1 MPYAIIICYVM
12 LLPQQKGAYMPAKRK
27 DNKGRTLRNGETQ
40 QPDGRY
46 KFRYTD
52 ENGERRT
59 VYSWKLVETD
69 KLKEGQR
76 GQESLREKEKR
87 ILKDLDDHI
96 KTKNA
101 EKTTVNDMFEKFM
114 EIRVDLRGM
123 TRKCYRDLF
132 TVHVYPSIGNR
143 PVGKVKPS
151 DIQKLYQS
159 AVAERGVTPST
170 VQKVHSVVY
179 QVFEIAVVDNL
190 IRTNP
195 SSNAFKYFAKTND
208 VVSKPREAL
217 TVEQQENFID
227 FVYSSHIYSRLGNL
241 FTVLLGT
248 GLRIGEALALTW
260 DDINFDTGIISV
272 YKTMAYKPGEDGRYD
287 YRISPPKTASGTR
300 EVPMLDEVEAALLR
314 EKSSKKP
321 KKKFV
326 VEGYSG
332 FVFLNSAG
340 QVYTNSF
347 LYDSIQ
353 GIVETYNREELMKAN
368 LEKRQPV
375 YLPKM
380 SAHIFRHTFCTR
392 MCEQDVNLK
401 VLQDIMGHRNI
412 RTTME
417 VYAKATREKKQDA
430 IKELNGKFK
439 IS

>member
-1 MPYAIIICYVM
+1 MPD
-12 LLPQQKGAYMPAKRK
+12 KRK
-27 DNKGRTLRNGETQ
+27 DSKGRTLRNGETQ
-40 QPDGRY
+40 LPDGRY

-52 ENGERRT
+52 DEGQRRT
-59 VYSWKLVETD
+59 VYSWKLVATG

-76 GQESLREKEKR
+76 DQESLREKEKR

-96 KTKNA
+96 RTKSA
-101 EKTTVNDMFEKFM
+101 EQVTVNDMFEKFLD
-114 EIRVDLRGM
+114 IRMDLRGT
-123 TRKCYRDLF
+123 TRRCYRDLF
-132 TVHVYPSIGNR
+132 SAHVYPAIGNR
-143 PVGKVKPS
+143 AVGKIKPS
-151 DIQKLYQS
+151 DIQKMYQE
-159 AVAERGVTPST
+159 AVAEHGITPST

-179 QVFEIAVVDNL
+179 QIFDMAVIDNI

-195 SSNAFKYFAKTND
+195 SANAFKYFAKSNEVT
-208 VVSKPREAL
+208 SKPREAL
-217 TVEQQENFID
+217 TVEQQEQFID
-227 FVYSSHIYSRLGNL
+227 FVYSSHIYGRLGNL

-260 DDINFDTGIISV
+260 DDIDFDSGMITI
-272 YKTMAYKPGEDGRYD
+272 YKTMAYKQGEDGKYG
-287 YRISPPKTASGTR
+287 YRISPPKTAAGIR
-300 EVPMLDEVEAALLR
+300 EIPMLDDVIAALKR
-314 EKSSKKP
+314 EKSQPKP

-326 VEGYSG
+326 VEGYTG

-353 GIVETYNREELMKAN
+353 GIVETYNREELARAIK
-368 LEKRQPV
+368 EDRPPV
-375 YLPKM
+375 YLPKI

-417 VYAKATREKKQDA
+417 VYARATREKKQDA
-430 IKELNGKFK
+430 IKEMNGKFK

>member
-1 MPYAIIICYVM
+1 
-12 LLPQQKGAYMPAKRK
+12 
-27 DNKGRTLRNGETQ
+27 
-40 QPDGRY
+40 
-46 KFRYTD
+46 
-52 ENGERRT
+52 
-59 VYSWKLVETD
+59 
-69 KLKEGQR
+69 
-76 GQESLREKEKR
+76 
-87 ILKDLDDHI
+87 
-96 KTKNA
+96 
-101 EKTTVNDMFEKFM
+101 M
-114 EIRVDLRGM
+114 EIRVDLRSM

-132 TVHVYPSIGNR
+132 AAHVHPSIGDR
-143 PVGKVKPS
+143 PVGKVRPS
-151 DIQKLYQS
+151 DIQKMYQC

-170 VQKVHSVVY
+170 VQKIHSVVY
-179 QVFEIAVVDNL
+179 QVFEIAVIDNL
-190 IRTNP
+190 IRTNH
-195 SSNAFKYFAKTND
+195 SSNSFKYFAKTND

-217 TVEQQENFID
+217 TVEQQENLID

-241 FTVLLGT
+241 LTVLLGT

-260 DDINFDTGIISV
+260 DDIDFDTGIISI

-287 YRISPPKTASGTR
+287 YRIGPPKTAAGTR
-300 EVPMLDEVEAALLR
+300 EVPMLDEVKAALLR
-314 EKSSKKP
+314 EKSNKKP

-353 GIVETYNREELMKAN
+353 GIELMKAN

-412 RTTME
+412 RTTMD
-417 VYAKATREKKQDA
+417 VYAKATRKKKQDA

-439 IS
+439 IL

>member
-1 MPYAIIICYVM
+1 
-12 LLPQQKGAYMPAKRK
+12 MPAKRK
-27 DNKGRTLRNGETQ
+27 DNRGRALRNGESQ

-69 KLKEGQR
+69 KLKDGQR

-87 ILKDLDDHI
+87 ILRDHDDHI
-96 KTKNA
+96 KTKSA
-101 EKTTVNDMFEKFM
+101 EKVTVNDMFERFM

-132 TVHVYPSIGNR
+132 TSHVYPTMGNR
-143 PVGKVKPS
+143 PIGKVKPS
-151 DIQKLYQS
+151 DIQKMYQE
-159 AVAERGVTPST
+159 AVTDRGITPST

-190 IRTNP
+190 MRSNP
-195 SSNAFKYFAKTND
+195 SANAFKYFAKSND
-208 VVSKPREAL
+208 VVSKPRDAL
-217 TVEQQENFID
+217 TVEQQEKVID
-227 FVYSSHIYSRLGNL
+227 YVYASRTYSRLGNL

-260 DDINFDTGIISV
+260 DDIDFDQGIINI
-272 YKTMAYKPGEDGRYD
+272 YKTMAYKSGEDGKYD
-287 YRISPPKTASGTR
+287 YRISPPKTAAGTR
-300 EVPMLDEVEAALLR
+300 EIPMLDDVKDALTR
-314 EKSSKKP
+314 EMSRAKP

-326 VEGYSG
+326 VDGYSG
-332 FVFLNSAG
+332 FVFLNGAG
-340 QVYTNSF
+340 QVYTNAF

-368 LEKRQPV
+368 IEKRQPV

-392 MCEQDVNLK
+392 MCEQDINLK

-417 VYAKATREKKQDA
+417 VYARATRDKKQDA
-430 IKELNGKFK
+430 IREMNGKIK

>member
-1 MPYAIIICYVM
+1 MPD
-12 LLPQQKGAYMPAKRK
+12 KRK
-27 DNKGRTLRNGETQ
+27 DSKGRTLRNGETQ
-40 QPDGRY
+40 LPDGRY

-52 ENGERRT
+52 DEGQRRT
-59 VYSWKLVETD
+59 VYSWKLVATD

-76 GQESLREKEKR
+76 DQESLREKEKR

-96 KTKNA
+96 RTKSA
-101 EKTTVNDMFEKFM
+101 EQVTVNDMFEKFLD
-114 EIRVDLRGM
+114 IRMDLRGT
-123 TRKCYRDLF
+123 TRRCYRDLF
-132 TVHVYPSIGNR
+132 SSHVYPAIGNR
-143 PVGKVKPS
+143 AVGRVKPS
-151 DIQKLYQS
+151 DIQRMYQE
-159 AVAERGVTPST
+159 AVAEHGVTPST

-179 QVFEIAVVDNL
+179 QIFEMAVIDNI

-195 SSNAFKYFAKTND
+195 SANAFKYFAKSNEVT
-208 VVSKPREAL
+208 SKPREAL
-217 TVEQQENFID
+217 TVEQQEQFID
-227 FVYSSHIYSRLGNL
+227 FVYSSHIYGRLGNL

-260 DDINFDTGIISV
+260 DDIDFDAGMITI
-272 YKTMAYKPGEDGRYD
+272 YKTMAYKQGEDGKYS
-287 YRISPPKTASGTR
+287 YRISPPKTAAGIR
-300 EVPMLDEVEAALLR
+300 EIPMLNDVADALKR
-314 EKSSKKP
+314 EKSQPKP

-326 VEGYSG
+326 VEGYTG

-353 GIVETYNREELMKAN
+353 GIVETYNREELARATK
-368 LEKRQPV
+368 EDRPPV
-375 YLPKM
+375 YLPKI

-430 IKELNGKFK
+430 IKEMNGKFK

>member
-1 MPYAIIICYVM
+1 MPD
-12 LLPQQKGAYMPAKRK
+12 KRK
-27 DNKGRTLRNGETQ
+27 DSKGRTLRNGETQ
-40 QPDGRY
+40 LPDGRY

-52 ENGERRT
+52 DEGQRRT
-59 VYSWKLVETD
+59 VYSWKLVATD

-76 GQESLREKEKR
+76 DQESLREKEKR

-96 KTKNA
+96 RTKSA
-101 EKTTVNDMFEKFM
+101 EQVTVNDMFEKFLD
-114 EIRVDLRGM
+114 IRMDLRGT
-123 TRKCYRDLF
+123 TRRCYRDLF
-132 TVHVYPSIGNR
+132 SAHVYPAIGNR
-143 PVGKVKPS
+143 AVGKIKPS
-151 DIQKLYQS
+151 DIQKMYQE
-159 AVAERGVTPST
+159 AVVEHGITPST

-179 QVFEIAVVDNL
+179 QIFDMAVIDNI

-195 SSNAFKYFAKTND
+195 SANAFKYFAKSNEVT
-208 VVSKPREAL
+208 SKPREAL
-217 TVEQQENFID
+217 TVEQQEQFID

-260 DDINFDTGIISV
+260 DDIDFDSGMITI
-272 YKTMAYKPGEDGRYD
+272 YKTMAYKQGEDGKYG
-287 YRISPPKTASGTR
+287 YRISPPKTAAGIR
-300 EVPMLDEVEAALLR
+300 EIPMLDDVIAALKR
-314 EKSSKKP
+314 EKSQTKP

-326 VEGYSG
+326 VEGYTG
-332 FVFLNSAG
+332 FVFLNSTG

-353 GIVETYNREELMKAN
+353 GIVETYNREELAKAIK
-368 LEKRQPV
+368 EDRPPV
-375 YLPKM
+375 YLPKI

-417 VYAKATREKKQDA
+417 VYARATREKKQDA
-430 IKELNGKFK
+430 IKEMNGKFK

>member
-1 MPYAIIICYVM
+1 MS
-12 LLPQQKGAYMPAKRK
+12 AKRK

-46 KFRYTD
+46 QYRYID
-52 ENGERRT
+52 ENGERRA

-87 ILKDLDDHI
+87 ILRDLDDHI

-101 EKTTVNDMFEKFM
+101 EKVTVDDMLEKFM
-114 EIRVDLRGM
+114 DIRVDLRGM

-132 TVHVYPSIGNR
+132 AVHVSPTIGSR

-151 DIQKLYQS
+151 DIQKMYQV
-159 AVAERGVTPST
+159 AVSERGITPST

-179 QVFEIAVVDNL
+179 QVFEIAVIDNL

-195 SSNAFKYFAKTND
+195 AANAFRYFAKSNE

-217 TVEQQENFID
+217 TAEQQEKFID
-227 FVYSSHIYSRLGNL
+227 FVYSSNTYSRLGNL

-260 DDINFDTGIISV
+260 DDIDFDTGVIKV

-287 YRISPPKTASGTR
+287 YRISPPKTAAGVR
-300 EVPMLDEVEAALLR
+300 EVPMLDEVKAAFLR
-314 EKSSKKP
+314 EKSKKP
-321 KKKFV
+321 KKKFEV
-326 VEGYSG
+326 GGYSG

-353 GIVETYNREELMKAN
+353 GIVETYNREELMNAN

-392 MCEQDVNLK
+392 MCEQDINLK

-417 VYAKATREKKQDA
+417 VYAKATREKKQEA

>member
-1 MPYAIIICYVM
+1 MSN
-12 LLPQQKGAYMPAKRK
+12 KRR
-27 DNKGRTLRNGETQ
+27 DSRGRTLRNGETQ
-40 QPDGRY
+40 QSDGRY
-46 KFRYTD
+46 RFRYTD
-52 ENGERRT
+52 ESGERKT

-69 KLKEGQR
+69 KLKSGQR
-76 GQESLREKEKR
+76 GQESLREKEKK

-96 KTKNA
+96 RTNDA
-101 EKTTVNDMFEKFM
+101 EKMTVNDMFEKFL
-114 EIRVDLRGM
+114 ETRSDLRGM
-123 TRKCYRDLF
+123 TKKCYRDLF
-132 TVHVYPSIGNR
+132 TAHISPVIGNE
-143 PVGKVKPS
+143 PVGRVKPS
-151 DIQKLYQS
+151 EIQRAYQD
-159 AVAERGVTPST
+159 AVAEDGVTPST
-170 VQKVHSVVY
+170 VQKIHSVVY
-179 QVFEIAVVDNL
+179 QVFELAVIDELV
-190 IRTNP
+190 RTNP
-195 SSNAFKYFAKTND
+195 ALNAYKYFSKTND
-208 VVSKPREAL
+208 VISKPREAL
-217 TVEQQENFID
+217 TVEQQERFID
-227 FVYSSHIYSRLGNL
+227 FVYSSHIYQRLGNL

-260 DDINFDTGIISV
+260 EDIDFDTGIINV
-272 YKTMAYKPGEDGRYD
+272 YKTMAYKAGEDGRYN
-287 YRISPPKTASGTR
+287 YRLGPPKTSAGVR
-300 EVPMLDEVEAALLR
+300 EIPMLDEVKSALLR
-314 EKSSKKP
+314 EKLGQTP

-353 GIVETYNREELMKAN
+353 GIVETYNREELMNAN
-368 LEKRQPV
+368 RDKRPPV
-375 YLPKM
+375 YLPKI

-417 VYAKATREKKQDA
+417 VYAKATREKKQDV